1 MRTPA
6 GIRSVYVHAPF
17 CARRCCYCDFAVE
30 VNRRPDS
37 AEWLAAIRTEL
48 EWVEGTGH
56 VRMARSLETLYVGGG
71 TPSVL
76 DPRHVAGLAAVF
88 GRERTQAPGF
98 EWTVEANPESFTGQ
112 VAKRWAQGGVNR
124 VSFGVQSFSPAA
136 LRWMGRLHSAGD
148 AAEAV
153 AAARTAGIANL
164 SVDLIFG
171 LPAAVR
177 RDWKGDLE
185 HALGLETPHIS
196 LYGLTVEKGTPL
208 ARAVGEGRITPCGD
222 ARYRDEYLL
231 AAETLAGAGYE
242 HYEVSNFALPG
253 FASRHNTLCW
263 EGAPYLGLGNGAH
276 SHAGGRRWWNERD
289 WAVYRE
295 HVARS
300 GSGRAGGEVLTP
312 RQTRLEAVWLGLRTR
327 KGLASAALGP
337 AASAV
342 VRRWEDGGLAERKD
356 GTVRLTPEGW
366 LVLDALT
373 LELETALE
381 PGGVEGSPDPLP
393 APEAVDGGG
402 PREMF
407 KYPGVRHGTM

>member
-1 MRTPA
+1 M
-6 GIRSVYVHAPF
+6 
-17 CARRCCYCDFAVE
+17 
-30 VNRRPDS
+30 
-37 AEWLAAIRTEL
+37 
-48 EWVEGTGH
+48 TG
-56 VRMARSLETLYVGGG
+56 R
-71 TPSVL
+71 
-76 DPRHVAGLAAVF
+76 
-88 GRERTQAPGF
+88 
-98 EWTVEANPESFTGQ
+98 
-112 VAKRWAQGGVNR
+112 
-124 VSFGVQSFSPAA
+124 
-136 LRWMGRLHSAGD
+136 
-148 AAEAV
+148 
-153 AAARTAGIANL
+153 
-164 SVDLIFG
+164 
-171 LPAAVR
+171 
-177 RDWKGDLE
+177 GDLE
-185 HALGLETPHIS
+185 RALGLEVPHVS
-196 LYGLTVEKGTPL
+196 LYGLTVEKGTAL

-231 AAETLAGAGYE
+231 AAETLANAGYE

-253 FASRHNTLCW
+253 FASRHNTACW

-276 SHAGGRRWWNERD
+276 SYAGGRRWWNERD
-289 WAVYRE
+289 WTVYRE

-327 KGLASAALGP
+327 AGLASAALEP

-342 VRRWEDGGLAERKD
+342 VRRWEAGGLAERKD

-381 PGGVEGSPDPLP
+381 PGGVEGSPDSFP